1 LYFIE
6 YVLLL
11 IDYKLAI
18 DVIEKHQFEHEILGF
33 VLYTGYSTKKRGHMS
48 RDNDKHLDGTQHDEN
63 TNLGNSTTMVQDIQ
77 ADLYRTLFEML
88 PSGVLYYDAR
98 GHLLV
103 ANPAAQRIPGLSLE
117 QLRNHNPP
125 FLLCDNDGRP
135 LREEEWPL
143 HRILA
148 GEILQDATA
157 IDVTIHGAQERH
169 MNVSGQPLYDPDGK
183 VRGAIITFQDVTI
196 QRNSSAHTQRS
207 LHAIL
212 AMADAM
218 VQHETD
224 WEATIPL
231 EDEREVA
238 GAPLENESSD
248 ENLFESPVLE
258 LPCRLLNCQRA
269 AIVLIDSQTEVLIP
283 ITIFGISPEYEQH
296 WYNSLHGARLHSMLG
311 SQEFVDRLH
320 AGEMLSLDSSHQLFR
335 DLPSYKLIIPI
346 LKNGELIGLFLIA
359 YSNVKPDLTPQ
370 DLTIIHAVANL
381 AALLIEREKALQ
393 ERNHALQMLQNAKS
407 ELERTSKVKGDFLGI
422 VSHEFRTALT
432 GIQGFSE
439 IMRDKDLSV
448 VEMKEFAIDIHTDAR
463 RLVRLITGMLD
474 IDHREA
480 PHLQLNP
487 TWLDLN
493 AIIID
498 VVVRMRQMNSG
509 FAIHLQLANA
519 LPILRGDYE
528 KLTSVVANLLQNA
541 ILHSLPGAEIAV
553 SSQIEGNVVHICVRD
568 YGAGLS
574 ATELE
579 RVFEPR
585 MQNDGPST
593 FHIEDSQP
601 ELSIVRD
608 VVQMHGGQVWA
619 ESVPG
624 KGSIFHFTIRFTN
637 TR

>member
-1 LYFIE
+1 
-6 YVLLL
+6 
-11 IDYKLAI
+11 
-18 DVIEKHQFEHEILGF
+18 
-33 VLYTGYSTKKRGHMS
+33 MS
-48 RDNDKHLDGTQHDEN
+48 RDNNEHADIIQHNEN
-63 TNLGNSTTMVQDIQ
+63 ITLGSSTTLVQDIQ
-77 ADLYRTLFEML
+77 ANLYRTLFEML
-88 PSGVLYYDAR
+88 PSGVLYYDAS
-98 GHLLV
+98 GHLLA
-103 ANPAAQRIPGLSLE
+103 ANPAAQRIPGLTLD
-117 QLRNHNPP
+117 QLRNHNTP
-125 FLLCDNDGRP
+125 FLLCDKEGRT

-143 HRILA
+143 YRILA
-148 GEILQDATA
+148 GETLQDATA
-157 IDVTIHGAQERH
+157 IDVTIRGPEQQERH
-169 MNVSGQPLYDPDGK
+169 MNVSGQPLYDPDRQ

-196 QRNSSAHTQRS
+196 QRNSLTHTQRS
-207 LHAIL
+207 LNAIL

-224 WEATIPL
+224 WEATVPL

-238 GAPLENESSD
+238 GAPLENELLE
-248 ENLFESPVLE
+248 ENMFERPLLE
-258 LPCRLLNCQRA
+258 LPCRLLDCQRA
-269 AIVLIDSQTEVLIP
+269 AIVLIDPQTEILIP
-283 ITIFGISPEYEQH
+283 ITIVGISPDYERH
-296 WYNSLHGARLHSMLG
+296 WYNSLHGARLHSLLG
-311 SQEFVDRLH
+311 SQEFVDRLR
-320 AGEMLSLDSSHQLFR
+320 AGEMLSLDGSHQLFR
-335 DLPSYKLIIPI
+335 DLPSYKLITPI
-346 LKNGELIGLFLIA
+346 LKNGELIGIFLIA
-359 YSNVKPDLTPQ
+359 YSNVKPDLTSQ
-370 DLTIIHAVANL
+370 DLTIIHAVAKL
-381 AALLIEREKALQ
+381 AALLVEREKAFHD
-393 ERNHALQMLQNAKS
+393 RNHALQMLQNAKS

-474 IDHREA
+474 MDHREA

-487 TWLDLN
+487 SWLDLN

-498 VVVRMRQMNSG
+498 VVARMRQTNDDSV
-509 FAIHLQLANA
+509 IRLQLANA

-541 ILHSLPGAEIAV
+541 ILHSPPGAEIAI

-574 ATELE
+574 AVELE

-585 MQNDGPST
+585 THNDPHST
-593 FHIEDSQP
+593 FHIEDTQP

-608 VVQMHGGQVWA
+608 VVQMHGGQAWA

-637 TR
+637 LR

>member
-1 LYFIE
+1 
-6 YVLLL
+6 
-11 IDYKLAI
+11 
-18 DVIEKHQFEHEILGF
+18 
-33 VLYTGYSTKKRGHMS
+33 MS
-48 RDNDKHLDGTQHDEN
+48 RDNNEHADIIQHNEN
-63 TNLGNSTTMVQDIQ
+63 ITLGSSTTLVQDIQ
-77 ADLYRTLFEML
+77 ANLYRTLFEML
-88 PSGVLYYDAR
+88 PSGVLYYDAS
-98 GHLLV
+98 GHLLA
-103 ANPAAQRIPGLSLE
+103 ANPAAQRIPGLTLD
-117 QLRNHNPP
+117 QLRNHNTP
-125 FLLCDNDGRP
+125 FLLCDKEGRT

-143 HRILA
+143 YRILA
-148 GEILQDATA
+148 GETLQDATA
-157 IDVTIHGAQERH
+157 IDVTIRGPEQQERH
-169 MNVSGQPLYDPDGK
+169 MNVSGQPLYDPDRQ

-196 QRNSSAHTQRS
+196 QRNSLTHTQRS
-207 LHAIL
+207 LNAIL

-224 WEATIPL
+224 WEATVPL

-238 GAPLENESSD
+238 GAPLENELLE
-248 ENLFESPVLE
+248 ENMFERPLLE
-258 LPCRLLNCQRA
+258 LPCRLLDCQRA
-269 AIVLIDSQTEVLIP
+269 AIVLIDPQTEILIP
-283 ITIFGISPEYEQH
+283 ITIVGISPEYERH
-296 WYNSLHGARLHSMLG
+296 WYNSLHGARLHSLLG
-311 SQEFVDRLH
+311 SQEFVDRLR
-320 AGEMLSLDSSHQLFR
+320 AGEMLSLDGSHQLFR
-335 DLPSYKLIIPI
+335 DLPSYKLITPI
-346 LKNGELIGLFLIA
+346 LKNGELIGIFLIA
-359 YSNVKPDLTPQ
+359 YSNVKPDLTSQ
-370 DLTIIHAVANL
+370 DLTIIHAVAKL
-381 AALLIEREKALQ
+381 AALLVEREKAFHD
-393 ERNHALQMLQNAKS
+393 RNHALQMLQNAKS

-474 IDHREA
+474 MDHREA

-487 TWLDLN
+487 SWLDLN

-498 VVVRMRQMNSG
+498 VVARMRQTNDDSV
-509 FAIHLQLANA
+509 IRLQLANA

-541 ILHSLPGAEIAV
+541 ILHSPPGAEIAI

-574 ATELE
+574 AVELE

-585 MQNDGPST
+585 THNDPHST
-593 FHIEDSQP
+593 FHIEDTQP

-608 VVQMHGGQVWA
+608 VVQMHGGQAWA

-637 TR
+637 LR